1 MAGRKIQL
9 KRGALASL
17 PTLDVAEM
25 AMTLDTGNEK
35 ITYWFSK
42 W

>member
-17 PTLDVAEM
+17 PQLDVAEM

-35 ITYWFSK
+35 LHIRFGEW
-42 W
+42 